1 TDESFA
7 KLKPPSDAGMYV
19 SVPRASEVVADRDLQ
34 RRLSGDLDNILV
46 RALEADPQRRYE
58 SAAVLADDLRRHL
71 LDQPIL
77 ARPQKLAYKVGKFAR
92 RNRVQIAAA
101 AVIILLWAAV
111 NFASRGRQSKQ
122 QPQAEAASLYRLPA
136 GSDAL
141 IGLRESTAEVRGI
154 MESRAKN
161 TL

>member
-1 TDESFA
+1 
-7 KLKPPSDAGMYV
+7 
-19 SVPRASEVVADRDLQ
+19 
-34 RRLSGDLDNILV
+34 
-46 RALEADPQRRYE
+46 
-58 SAAVLADDLRRHL
+58 
-71 LDQPIL
+71 
-77 ARPQKLAYKVGKFAR
+77 KVGKFAR

-111 NFASRGRQSKQ
+111 NFASRGRQNKQ

-154 MESRAKN
+154 MESRARN
-161 TL
+161 TLSSAALYRAIASQELGDREAQAGDPAEAKRAYLDAASLAKVHLGGSDPTFVMIYIASSKKLGLNAIALGQRDEALVFGRDAVE